1 MEPTFRG
8 SMNWLHTWAG
18 VVLGGLLFAIFWM
31 GSLSVFDREIDRW
44 MIPSTRLAPSS
55 EPISFDAL
63 RPTIDEAVA
72 ARSAFWAALL
82 PTARQPVIRVSWRE
96 ANGPVVRY
104 LDPASGASLPDPGS
118 WAGTRFIFPF
128 HFNLHLRAWNLGL
141 WIVGL
146 AGMAMMVLC
155 VAGVIIHRKVFTE
168 FFTFRADKNP
178 RRLILDLHNAT
189 GVLGFPFHIAI
200 TLSGLIIFYTTYFP
214 SGWQVPY
221 RGSNQ
226 VFAKE
231 TFDLYSRPKGN
242 KPGELASLDAMV
254 AEASRLWNGDPPRSL
269 VIRNPG
275 DAAAV
280 VQVDRTNEDGVVAAL
295 DTVSFDGTTGMLLH
309 QRVGSAPVLTA
320 QRFIVGFHWIQFRHW
335 TLRWLY
341 FGLGLVGCVL
351 IASGYLF
358 WLESRRKKHQQL
370 GLRGVR
376 LVEGL
381 AVGSVTGIVI
391 ATLSFFVVN
400 RLLPPGA
407 RLLGAERFE
416 LEIWAFYLVWA
427 ATFAH
432 AWLRPN
438 GAWLA
443 QCRAIACLA
452 VVAILLNWLTT
463 GDHLGRSLLQ
473 PHLWPIAGM
482 DLLLLFG
489 AGLATLAAYRLG
501 RRSAA
506 ASNIKAISPRGAS

>member
-44 MIPSTRLAPSS
+44 MIPSTRLALSS
-55 EPISFDAL
+55 QPISFDAL
-63 RPTIDEAVA
+63 RPTIDEAA
-72 ARSAFWAALL
+72 AGRSAFWAALL
-82 PTARQPVIRVSWRE
+82 PTERQPMIRVSWRD

-104 LDPASGASLPDPGS
+104 LDPASGRPLPDPGS

-128 HFNLHLRAWNLGL
+128 HFNLHLRAWNVGL

-155 VAGVIIHRKVFTE
+155 VAGVIIHRKIFAE

-189 GVLGFPFHIAI
+189 GVLGFPFHVAI
-200 TLSGLIIFYTTYFP
+200 TLSGLIIFYTAYFP

-221 RGSNQ
+221 RGNNQ
-226 VFAKE
+226 VFSKE
-231 TFDLYSRPKGN
+231 TFDLYTRPKVN
-242 KPGELASLDAMV
+242 KPGELASLDAMI
-254 AEASRLWNGDPPRSL
+254 AEAARLWNGGSPRSL
-269 VIRNPG
+269 VVRNPG
-275 DAAAV
+275 DAGAV
-280 VQVDRTNEDGVVAAL
+280 VQVVRAGEDGVVAAL
-295 DTVSFDGTTGMLLH
+295 DTVSFDGTTGLLLH
-309 QRVGSAPVLTA
+309 QRAGSAPVLTA

-358 WLESRRKKHQQL
+358 WVESRRKKHQQL

-376 LVEGL
+376 IVEGL
-381 AVGSVTGIVI
+381 AVGSVTGIVV
-391 ATLSFFVVN
+391 ATLAFFVVN
-400 RLLPPGA
+400 RLLPSGA
-407 RLLGAERFE
+407 RVLGAERFE
-416 LEIWAFYLVWA
+416 AEIWIFYLVWL

-432 AWLRPN
+432 AWLRPAH
-438 GAWLA
+438 AWLD
-443 QCRAIACLA
+443 QCRAVACLA
-452 VVAILLNWLTT
+452 VAAVLLNWLTT
-463 GDHLGRSLLQ
+463 GDHLGRSLLLPQ
-473 PHLWPIAGM
+473 LWPIAGM
-482 DLLLLFG
+482 DLLLLLG
-489 AGLATLAAYRLG
+489 AALAALAARRLG
-501 RRSAA
+501 PRRAA
-506 ASNIKAISPRGAS
+506 GSNIKAISPRSAS

>member
-44 MIPSTRLAPSS
+44 MIPSTRLALSP

-63 RPTIDEAVA
+63 RPTIDEAA
-72 ARSAFWAALL
+72 AGRSAFWAALL
-82 PTARQPVIRVSWRE
+82 PTERQPMIRVSWRD

-104 LDPASGASLPDPGS
+104 LDPATGRPLPDPGS

-128 HFNLHLRAWNLGL
+128 HFNLHLRAWNVGL

-146 AGMAMMVLC
+146 AGMAMLALC
-155 VAGVIIHRKVFTE
+155 VAGVIIHRKIFTE

-189 GVLGFPFHIAI
+189 GVLGFPFHVVI

-221 RGSNQ
+221 RGNNQ
-226 VFAKE
+226 VFSKE
-231 TFDLYSRPKGN
+231 TFDLYSRPKVN
-242 KPGELASLDAMV
+242 KPGELASLDTMV
-254 AEASRLWNGDPPRSL
+254 AEGERLWKGDPPRSL
-269 VIRNPG
+269 VVRNPG

-280 VQVDRTNEDGVVAAL
+280 VQVVRANEDGVVATL
-295 DTVSFDGTTGMLLH
+295 DMVSFDGATGSLLH
-309 QRVGSAPVLTA
+309 QRTGSAPVLTA
-320 QRFIVGFHWIQFRHW
+320 QRFIVGFHWVQFRHW

-358 WLESRRKKHQQL
+358 WLESRRKRHQQL

-376 LVEGL
+376 IVEGL
-381 AVGSVTGIVI
+381 AVGSVTGIVV
-391 ATLSFFVVN
+391 ATLSFFVAN
-400 RLLPPGA
+400 RLLPPGV
-407 RLLGAERFE
+407 RFLGAERFE
-416 LEIWAFYLVWA
+416 LEIWAFYLVWL

-432 AWLRPN
+432 AWLRP
-438 GAWLA
+438 ACASLD
-443 QCRAIACLA
+443 QCRVIACLA
-452 VVAILLNWLTT
+452 VAAVLLNWLTT

-482 DLLLLFG
+482 DLLLLLG
-489 AGLATLAAYRLG
+489 AALAAVAARRLG
-501 RRSAA
+501 PRPATGSDIKAVSSRSA
-506 ASNIKAISPRGAS
+506 S